1 MALKNVI
8 KPYHLLTDGDMSAD
22 VTSSAVNVTY
32 TDNIGI
38 QLSWTG
44 SSPVGNFYVQG
55 TIDGSTWTALD
66 FGTIPTAGGAAGD
79 HLLNMN
85 NLPYEQIRVFYDR
98 TSGSGTLQAWV
109 MAKTVGG

>member
-8 KPYHLLTDGDMSAD
+8 KPKHLVIAGSMSGDITSDPVD
-22 VTSSAVNVTY
+22 VLYSDNV
-32 TDNIGI
+32 GV
-38 QLSWTG
+38 QLVFTG
-44 SSPVGNFYVQG
+44 TPTGNFYVQG

-66 FGTIPTAGGAAGD
+66 FGTIPTAAGAAGD

-85 NLPYEQIRVFYDR
+85 NLPYQQIRVFYDR
-98 TSGSGTLQAWV
+98 SSGTGTLDVYV